1 MVLGRTALAC
11 ALFAVIVPART
22 AHAQPDTQV
31 WAEITFSWAKSH
43 AITYG
48 LDVEPKVLVS
58 APPGDPGWSTLDLTP
73 SIEYKRGQWFDALGE
88 LLIGRTRQTDDLNS
102 TEVTPRIGMR
112 FHLLS
117 NLRDELGKEGLIK
130 ERRPKHRVALR
141 DLVRVEWRNL
151 YYSTDKPQS
160 STVRLRNR
168 LELSYSITRP
178 RITDDGATYL
188 LADVEWFWP
197 LEDPDERYA
206 NRQRIRTGFGYRRNV
221 AWRFEALYIWNRSR
235 NTIDEGF
242 TTSDNIIDFRV
253 KRVW

>member
-1 MVLGRTALAC
+1 MMVRRSALAC
-11 ALFAVIVPART
+11 AVVVLLIPARA
-22 AHAQPDTQV
+22 AHAHPDTQIWGEFILN
-31 WAEITFSWAKSH
+31 WAPNHRF
-43 AITYG
+43 TYG
-48 LDVEPKVLVS
+48 LDIEPKVLVS
-58 APPGDPGWSTLDLTP
+58 KPADDPGWATLDLTP

-117 NLRDELGKEGLIK
+117 NLRDELGQEGLMR

-188 LADVEWFWP
+188 LTDVEWFWP
-197 LEDPDERYA
+197 LDDVDERYA
-206 NRQRIRTGFGYRRNV
+206 NKQRVRSGLGYRRNV

-235 NTIDEGF
+235 NTIYEGF

>member
-1 MVLGRTALAC
+1 MAEPVL
-11 ALFAVIVPART
+11 
-22 AHAQPDTQV
+22 
-31 WAEITFSWAKSH
+31 
-43 AITYG
+43 
-48 LDVEPKVLVS
+48 LDRQ
-58 APPGDPGWSTLDLTP
+58 APIIDGATS
-73 SIEYKRGQWFDALGE
+73 
-88 LLIGRTRQTDDLNS
+88 
-102 TEVTPRIGMR
+102 
-112 FHLLS
+112 
-117 NLRDELGKEGLIK
+117 
-130 ERRPKHRVALR
+130 
-141 DLVRVEWRNL
+141 
-151 YYSTDKPQS
+151 
-160 STVRLRNR
+160 NR

-206 NRQRIRTGFGYRRNV
+206 NRQRIRTGLGFRRNV